1 MIENEY
7 IPGVCNIGREE
18 TAFRKKIAVGALL
31 IVIITFA
38 LFFIFNI
45 QAYFRF
51 LVVIP
56 AFISAMGFLQA
67 RAHFCARLGLTAL
80 FNFGELGKY
89 NKVNN
94 DEFILMDR
102 KKSLKI
108 IFYSLVIGIF
118 CGILAIVA
126 W

>member
-1 MIENEY
+1 MINNEY

-18 TAFRKKIAVGALL
+18 TVFRKKVAVGALL
-31 IVIITFA
+31 IVIITFVF
-38 LFFIFNI
+38 FFIFNVTGG
-45 QAYFRF
+45 FRF
-51 LVVIP
+51 LVAIP

-89 NKVNN
+89 SKVNN
-94 DEFILMDR
+94 NEYILMDR

-108 IFYSLVIGIF
+108 IFYSLAIGIF

>member
-1 MIENEY
+1 MIDNEY

-18 TAFRKKIAVGALL
+18 IARRKKVGFGGLLLTVITLILFLIFEVTGFLRFL
-31 IVIITFA
+31 IVIPVFT
-38 LFFIFNI
+38 
-45 QAYFRF
+45 
-51 LVVIP
+51 
-56 AFISAMGFLQA
+56 SAMGFLQA
-67 RAHFCARLGLTAL
+67 RAHFCARFGLTSL
-80 FNFGELGKY
+80 FNFGELGKH
-89 NKVNN
+89 NKVKD

-126 W
+126 